1 MSTEALTVERRE
13 VTGGRGCARLRQENK
28 IPAVLYGRKQDV
40 LHLTVTEDQLRHVL
54 RHDAQIVELQVD
66 GGKETV
72 LIKEVQYDF
81 LGDRVLHVDFARIS
95 LTEEIEVTVTLT
107 PRGDCAGAAK
117 GGVLSQLLRELRV
130 KCLPTNIP
138 AAIPVDVSK
147 LEIDQLLRIS
157 DLTLPEG
164 VRSAESSDVVVFQV
178 SPPREEEEAVA
189 PTEEAPTEPELI
201 KRERE
206 AAEGEEEGEAES

>member
-1 MSTEALTVERRE
+1 MSTEALAVEKRE
-13 VTGGRGCARLRQENK
+13 VTGRRACARLRQESK

-40 LHLTVTEDQLRHVL
+40 LHLTVTEDQLRNVL

-95 LTEEIEVTVTLT
+95 LTEEVEVTVTLT
-107 PRGDCAGAAK
+107 PRGECAGVAK
-117 GGVLSQLLRELRV
+117 GGVLSQLLRDLRV

-138 AAIPVDVSK
+138 VAIPVDVSK
-147 LEIDQLLRIS
+147 MDIDQVLRIS
-157 DLTLPEG
+157 DLSLPEG

-178 SPPREEEEAVA
+178 SPPRAEEEEAV
-189 PTEEAPTEPELI
+189 PEEAPTEPEVI
-201 KRERE
+201 GRVREE
-206 AAEGEEEGEAES
+206 AEGEEEQEAES